1 MVEAARSAG
10 VQVIWDIF
18 HCGSPDHVDQRS
30 LHFIDAYA
38 SFAAEAVSV
47 QRSIAGTP
55 PLLCPID

>member
-18 HCGSPDHVDQRS
+18 HYGSPDHVDQGS

-55 PLLCPID
+55 PLLCPIN